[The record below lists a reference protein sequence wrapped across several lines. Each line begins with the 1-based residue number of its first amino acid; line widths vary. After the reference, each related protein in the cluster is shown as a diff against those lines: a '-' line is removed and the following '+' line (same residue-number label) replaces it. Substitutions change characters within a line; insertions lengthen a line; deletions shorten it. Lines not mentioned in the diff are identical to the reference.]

1 MNSLGIQS
9 LTHLLEH
16 CADPYYSSELD
27 NFKLSST
34 ILYCTQDKCLYML
47 IQEKEGYTTQIK
59 DAICDKKNTVFN
71 ITVIILTLQRY
82 TQYLRVNKNIDNT

>member
-16 CADPYYSSELD
+16 CADPYYSTELD

-59 DAICDKKNTVFN
+59 DAICDKKTQFS
-71 ITVIILTLQRY
+71 TLQS
-82 TQYLRVNKNIDNT
+82 

>member
-1 MNSLGIQS
+1 M
-9 LTHLLEH
+9 
-16 CADPYYSSELD
+16 
-27 NFKLSST
+27 
-34 ILYCTQDKCLYML
+34 QDKCLYML